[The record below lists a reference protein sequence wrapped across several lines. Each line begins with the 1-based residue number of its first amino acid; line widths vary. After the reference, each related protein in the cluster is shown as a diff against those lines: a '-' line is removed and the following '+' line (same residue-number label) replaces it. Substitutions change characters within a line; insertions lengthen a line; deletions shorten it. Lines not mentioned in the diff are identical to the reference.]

1 MGPAPLKSV
10 PCAKGAI
17 CYCLDEFSKARGAR
31 LRITRLRDAIKKLAP
46 SYEGLTQAFDEYLV
60 AHVYPD
66 RERRQRIS
74 TYLDTYW
81 FAARART
88 SYFPATPV
96 AQIYAEGVLETL
108 ELSLKGSRRPV
119 PINAWWVL
127 DADEFKMLN
136 FANLKGGVTVGGD
149 VTLLI
154 MTPRPTRSGRAAPP
168 WILGD
173 EAEAYVTA
181 RQGRAVT
188 TRRVRDL

>member
-1 MGPAPLKSV
+1 
-10 PCAKGAI
+10 
-17 CYCLDEFSKARGAR
+17 
-31 LRITRLRDAIKKLAP
+31 
-46 SYEGLTQAFDEYLV
+46 
-60 AHVYPD
+60 
-66 RERRQRIS
+66 
-74 TYLDTYW
+74 
-81 FAARART
+81 
-88 SYFPATPV
+88 V

-108 ELSLKGSRRPV
+108 ELSLKGSGRPI

-136 FANLKGGVTVGGD
+136 FANLKDGVTVGGD